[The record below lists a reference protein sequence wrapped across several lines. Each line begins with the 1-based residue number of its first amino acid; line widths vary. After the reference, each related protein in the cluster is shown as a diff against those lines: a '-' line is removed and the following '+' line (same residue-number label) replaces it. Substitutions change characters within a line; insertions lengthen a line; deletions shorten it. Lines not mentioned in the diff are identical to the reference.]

1 MKIEECDVIQDLLP
15 SYSDKLLSDTSNK
28 LVEEHLKK
36 CKNCSEVLKNM
47 NKEIDTSTLFN
58 QDEQIDYLKGYRRK
72 KILTVICAVIITVFV
87 LVEGFIIVA
96 GAIVNMEF
104 LVDVDEIYIEGWQ
117 VDNQV
122 GIYTS
127 DENYIMMYDV
137 IEDEENNEIVVKISG
152 KFSWEKPPI
161 RTATLGLGID
171 ENVEKIYIE
180 DKDGK
185 RKEVWN
191 KEDGILVNDVT
202 TRHIESEKQAKEAEE
217 EILKKIQE
225 INQNK

>member
-15 SYSDKLLSDTSNK
+15 SYSDELLSETSK
-28 LVEEHLKK
+28 KMVEEHLKK

-72 KILTVICAVIITVFV
+72 KILTVICAVIITILI
-87 LVEGFIIVA
+87 LVEGYMA
-96 GAIVNMEF
+96 MEIMTEYASF
-104 LVDVDEIYIEGWQ
+104 LVDVDEIYIEVWQ
-117 VDNQV
+117 VDNYV
-122 GIYTS
+122 SIYTS

-137 IEDEENNEIVVKISG
+137 IEDKEKNEIVVKISG
-152 KFSWEKPPI
+152 KFSLEKPPV
-161 RTATLGLGID
+161 RTGPLGLDID

-180 DKDGK
+180 DKEGK

-191 KEDGILVNDVT
+191 KEEGILINDVT
-202 TRHIESEKQAKEAEE
+202 ARHIESEK
-217 EILKKIQE
+217 IIY
-225 INQNK
+225 QNN